1 MNEKIEKIKKFN
13 RFYLNV
19 VGLYAQYSKGSPYSM
34 SEAMILY
41 EIDKRKRCT
50 ASQLS
55 EYFDF
60 DKGYVS
66 RMIHKLSKQKLIE
79 RVSDNQDKRKK
90 YLHITEKGQK
100 VLKELSDNASNDVR
114 RMIEKIDLEQVNS
127 LIQSME
133 EIEKILSANK
143 GGRFDEEK

>member
-1 MNEKIEKIKKFN
+1 MDKKIEKIKRFN

-19 VGLYAQYSKGSPYSM
+19 VGLYAQYTEGSPYSI

-41 EIDKRKRCT
+41 EIDQRKECT
-50 ASQLS
+50 ATDLS
-55 EYFDF
+55 EFFNF

-66 RMIHKLSKQKLIE
+66 RMIHRLSKRKLIE
-79 RVSDNQDKRKK
+79 RVSDPHDKRKK
-90 YLHITEKGQK
+90 YLHITDDGKK

-114 RMIEKIDLEQVNS
+114 RMIEKIDLSKVDS

-133 EIEKILSANK
+133 EIEKILLENQ
-143 GGRFDEEK
+143 GGKNDE

>member
-1 MNEKIEKIKKFN
+1 MDKKIEKIKRFN

-19 VGLYAQYSKGSPYSM
+19 VGLYAQYTEGSPYSI

-41 EIDKRKRCT
+41 EINQRKECT
-50 ASQLS
+50 ATDLS
-55 EYFDF
+55 EFFNF

-66 RMIHKLSKQKLIE
+66 RMIHKLSRRKLIE
-79 RVSDNQDKRKK
+79 RLSDTLDKRKK
-90 YLHITEKGQK
+90 YLHITEDGKK

-114 RMIEKIDLEQVNS
+114 RMIEKIDLSKVDS

-133 EIEKILSANK
+133 EIEKILSENQ
-143 GGRFDEEK
+143 GGKNDE